1 MPSGCHRGATPQ
13 QPPRGHQT
21 VPPAQPQN
29 IYGITKSCHPIQ
41 KELRRARGALHVAG
55 LRENGGARAPPG
67 PGELTTA
74 GGGRER
80 ERGRAQSDACALA
93 SCNKAHAGVL
103 VTCSLLC
110 CQAADMPLLA
120 AGPGALSSPPLLPPA
135 RPGRAPRAS
144 AALAG
149 VFGEG
154 APCLLPHAPW
164 GWRPFNCSS
173 LSPPPFRSSPPPPGR
188 SGTAAGQAGGTQ
200 PEFRVWGA
208 RHVGR
213 TGSSWFVGRGA
224 SWGFYG
230 VWIPSACPE
239 SSPEPPAG
247 LIAPKPVT
255 PPAGGAAETSPSP
268 LTRRRC

>member
-1 MPSGCHRGATPQ
+1 M
-13 QPPRGHQT
+13 
-21 VPPAQPQN
+21 
-29 IYGITKSCHPIQ
+29 
-41 KELRRARGALHVAG
+41 AG

-74 GGGRER
+74 GGGR

-173 LSPPPFRSSPPPPGR
+173 LSPPPFAPLRLPRGVAAPLQVRLVAPCPNFGFGAR
-188 SGTAAGQAGGTQ
+188 GT
-200 PEFRVWGA
+200 WGA
-208 RHVGR
+208 
-213 TGSSWFVGRGA
+213 
-224 SWGFYG
+224 
-230 VWIPSACPE
+230 
-239 SSPEPPAG
+239 PAAPG
-247 LIAPKPVT
+247 LWVVD
-255 PPAGGAAETSPSP
+255 PAGGFMGCGSSLLALKALRSPQ
-268 LTRRRC
+268 RV